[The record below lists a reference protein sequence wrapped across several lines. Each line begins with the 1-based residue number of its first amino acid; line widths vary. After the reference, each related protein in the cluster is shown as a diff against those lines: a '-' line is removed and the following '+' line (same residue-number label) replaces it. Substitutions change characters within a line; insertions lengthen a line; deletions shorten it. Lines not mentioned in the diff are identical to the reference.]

1 MAQFTTATST
11 GATAPAAATAAT
23 TTTTNTQEDL
33 TSISRYQLK
42 PPFYNGEYGTFAYMG
57 LMNNAHT
64 RLLQA
69 SETATAELTDAQ
81 LRAAADTIQ
90 DGEKHVQMAADIRHI
105 LSSSTSQQTQQQLF
119 ADNSNTATASR
130 SIDNSVVDSQFQ

>member
-1 MAQFTTATST
+1 
-11 GATAPAAATAAT
+11 
-23 TTTTNTQEDL
+23 
-33 TSISRYQLK
+33 
-42 PPFYNGEYGTFAYMG
+42 MG

-69 SETATAELTDAQ
+69 SETATAELTEAQ
-81 LRAAADTIQ
+81 LRAAADTIE

-105 LSSSTSQQTQQQLF
+105 PSSSTLQQTQQQLF

>member
-1 MAQFTTATST
+1 
-11 GATAPAAATAAT
+11 
-23 TTTTNTQEDL
+23 
-33 TSISRYQLK
+33 
-42 PPFYNGEYGTFAYMG
+42 MG
-57 LMNNAHT
+57 LMDNAYT